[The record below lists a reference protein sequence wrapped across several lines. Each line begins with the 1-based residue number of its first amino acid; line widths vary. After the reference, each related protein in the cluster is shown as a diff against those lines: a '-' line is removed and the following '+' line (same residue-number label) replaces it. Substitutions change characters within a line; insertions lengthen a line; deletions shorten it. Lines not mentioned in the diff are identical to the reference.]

1 VTAYAPALIDA
12 LRTFFLSSSL
22 NYVDHPMGE
31 FEVLLFDRMS
41 FYASSLIENLIDEA
55 VWLFVIV
62 TLIGFFFLV
71 FSEANLIPVLV
82 ISYNGGL

>member
-1 VTAYAPALIDA
+1 MLTIPWV
-12 LRTFFLSSSL
+12 SL
-22 NYVDHPMGE
+22 KFYCSTGCHFYV
-31 FEVLLFDRMS
+31 
-41 FYASSLIENLIDEA
+41 SSLIENLIDEA